1 MFLITSDR
9 ILWQSQIDLDL
20 LDLDSV
26 DPLFIEEENICA
38 FALWATVMSGA
49 IDGIRPISPAEGAT
63 AKMAQAS
70 SLFAPEDETNGDV
83 EMINISHKVSQ
94 SVVDS

>member
-1 MFLITSDR
+1 
-9 ILWQSQIDLDL
+9 
-20 LDLDSV
+20 
-26 DPLFIEEENICA
+26 
-38 FALWATVMSGA
+38 MSGA

-70 SLFAPEDETNGDV
+70 SLFAPEDETSGDI

-94 SVVDS
+94 SVVHPETWKNYSQNVLVVQFQMKHRDLLDRPWSSD

>member
-1 MFLITSDR
+1 
-9 ILWQSQIDLDL
+9 
-20 LDLDSV
+20 
-26 DPLFIEEENICA
+26 
-38 FALWATVMSGA
+38 MSGA
-49 IDGIRPISPAEGAT
+49 TDGIRPLSPTEGAT

-94 SVVDS
+94 KCYRSSHCSGRYVSYWNALLFSILYMKNRRKT